1 MPVWYLKTCK
11 PMLKPQHGVNT
22 TPCCGKRSTIEVST
36 MGFGGIS
43 TWQLVI
49 VAVIILVVFGSKRLR
64 GVGGDVG
71 EAIKGFRK
79 AIKSDDNTTP

>member
-1 MPVWYLKTCK
+1 
-11 PMLKPQHGVNT
+11 
-22 TPCCGKRSTIEVST
+22 

-79 AIKSDDNTTP
+79 AIKSDDTNTP